1 MGIINSI
8 VIVVGREA
16 VTFKTD
22 GVVYRRKLI
31 DCSKVT
37 IYPITYYNLLCAF
50 DYERE
55 TKNNDNK
62 HWYSYI
68 NIMWIRYLFND
79 SSINIKNKVN
89 CT

>member
-1 MGIINSI
+1 M
-8 VIVVGREA
+8 
-16 VTFKTD
+16 
-22 GVVYRRKLI
+22 
-31 DCSKVT
+31 
-37 IYPITYYNLLCAF
+37 LCAF

-79 SSINIKNKVN
+79 SSINTKNKVN